1 MTNEEIKAAEALET
15 AKKAVEALKE
25 TGAIELTGQEE
36 INIFVAERLDA
47 LERRVAELEE
57 IINNKAP
64 A

>member
-1 MTNEEIKAAEALET
+1 MNNEEIKAAEALET

-25 TGAIELTGQEE
+25 TGSIELTGQEE

-47 LERRVAELEE
+47 LEQWVAELDET
-57 IINNKAP
+57 INNKAP